1 MPGNPALAMLSKFH
15 GQLGPGAL
23 KALDILFGINTHQSL
38 PSQYVSYLHEVLTGN
53 FGTSLDFYPATV
65 SSLIGGAI
73 WWTLG
78 LVGSTTILDFSL
90 RPGLGVAYSLRRAA
104 PRSPK
109 PSARRPA
116 C

>member
-38 PSQYVSYLHEVLTGN
+38 PAQYVSYLHEVLTGN

-78 LVGSTTILDFSL
+78 LVGITTILAF
-90 RPGLGVAYSLRRAA
+90 PLGTRLAIVPAC
-104 PRSPK
+104 PR
-109 PSARRPA
+109 RRPPA
-116 C
+116 PILPPLFPAP